1 MMRFKRIQFYLK
13 VLVRKFSSFRS
24 NNKISKK
31 YTTVF
36 PQISKQVLTMMT
48 VLSSHS
54 AGDVM
59 MVQPRNLPDV
69 VQEFIALLALLPDQL
84 FLLEQND
91 PG

>member
-1 MMRFKRIQFYLK
+1 
-13 VLVRKFSSFRS
+13 
-24 NNKISKK
+24 
-31 YTTVF
+31 
-36 PQISKQVLTMMT
+36 MMT

-59 MVQPRNLPDV
+59 MVQPRNLLDV